1 MMDCVQGL
9 GQVLPQQNQQAPS
22 APSHSSFGDILSQ
35 VRQESIQQNAA
46 QIPPAL
52 APVPPQAEPAQPGIN
67 FSKHAISRAEE
78 RGIELTPAL
87 MEQLAGSVEKAQEK
101 GAKNILAFNA
111 TQAFIINVPYGRVIT
126 TLSQDEMKENIFTY
140 LAGPHRGGRGA
151 GPEWPAP
158 ARQKRSR
165 KNDRSNV
172 CGRIRLEG
180 AHERPERDWPEHL
193 QREHQCL

>member
-78 RGIELTPAL
+78 RGIEVTPAL

-126 TLSQDEMKENIFTY
+126 TLSQDEMKENIFTNID
-140 LAGPHRGGRGA
+140 GA
-151 GPEWPAP
+151 
-158 ARQKRSR
+158 
-165 KNDRSNV
+165 V
-172 CGRIRLEG
+172 LI
-180 AHERPERDWPEHL
+180 
-193 QREHQCL
+193 